1 MSNILKIYSNTKAKQ
16 KTKKW

>member
-1 MSNILKIYSNTKAKQ
+1 MSNILKIYNNTKAKQ